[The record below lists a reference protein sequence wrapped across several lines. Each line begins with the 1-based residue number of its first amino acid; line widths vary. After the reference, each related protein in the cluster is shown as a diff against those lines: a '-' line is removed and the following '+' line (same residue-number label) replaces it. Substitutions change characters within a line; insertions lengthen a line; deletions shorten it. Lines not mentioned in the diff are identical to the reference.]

1 MRKNPVR
8 RKQPRPPLPPEER
21 TAPDYPVKP
30 PPSLISSRIYLVQL
44 LLPRYDEAVVRE
56 LTERFG
62 GMTAYARAPAKG
74 EWKPAPGTT
83 VHDDIV
89 VYEVMADALDRVWWG
104 GYRKELERRFD
115 QKELVVRAYGIER
128 L

>member
-1 MRKNPVR
+1 MH
-8 RKQPRPPLPPEER
+8 
-21 TAPDYPVKP
+21 
-30 PPSLISSRIYLVQL
+30 LVQL
-44 LLPRYDEAVVRE
+44 LLPRYDETVARE

-74 EWKPAPGTT
+74 EWKPAPGQT

-89 VYEVMADALDRVWWG
+89 VYEVMVDSLDRAWWAQ
-104 GYRKELERRFD
+104 YRGRLERRFD
-115 QKELVVRAYGIER
+115 QEELVVRAHEIER

>member
-1 MRKNPVR
+1 MH
-8 RKQPRPPLPPEER
+8 
-21 TAPDYPVKP
+21 
-30 PPSLISSRIYLVQL
+30 LVQL
-44 LLPRYDEAVVRE
+44 LLPRYDEAVARE

-74 EWKPAPGTT
+74 EWQPAPGET

-89 VYEVMADALDRVWWG
+89 VYEVMVEVLDRSWWAR
-104 GYRKELERRFD
+104 YRQELEKRLGEE
-115 QKELVVRAYGIER
+115 ELVVRAHEIER